1 MRTTLKRRTVYIILL
16 SLLVLSACKMQ
27 SNENVEKG
35 KDEATEQI
43 TTEENKKQDTQKEKQ
58 TAAEQNKDELE
69 SEITAQN
76 EQNEEH
82 NQNEL
87 NTIEEKDINQEQEEE
102 GNQSEEVVNQTEE
115 KEQKTGNEEPKN
127 AFSKTNLDV
136 IDMYLPLSNSE
147 ERIGEI
153 THIVIHFSSDVAN
166 NPDNP
171 YNIYNI
177 YNIFKNFKV
186 STHYT
191 IDREGK
197 IYRMVDED
205 RAAWHAGKGSLP
217 DYPHYENKLNQY
229 SIGIELLAI
238 GTKEELHK
246 LVPHVDYESIDP
258 VHIGYTDAQY
268 ESLKLLIDDI
278 TKRNPTIKM
287 DRKHIIGHDEY
298 TDRRTDP
305 GSLFDWSRIGF

>member
-1 MRTTLKRRTVYIILL
+1 M
-16 SLLVLSACKMQ
+16 
-27 SNENVEKG
+27 
-35 KDEATEQI
+35 
-43 TTEENKKQDTQKEKQ
+43 
-58 TAAEQNKDELE
+58 
-69 SEITAQN
+69 
-76 EQNEEH
+76 
-82 NQNEL
+82 
-87 NTIEEKDINQEQEEE
+87 
-102 GNQSEEVVNQTEE
+102 VN
-115 KEQKTGNEEPKN
+115 
-127 AFSKTNLDV
+127 
-136 IDMYLPLSNSE
+136 
-147 ERIGEI
+147 
-153 THIVIHFSSDVAN
+153 
-166 NPDNP
+166 
-171 YNIYNI
+171 
-177 YNIFKNFKV
+177 
-186 STHYT
+186 
-191 IDREGK
+191 
-197 IYRMVDED
+197 ED

-246 LVPHVDYESIDP
+246 LVPHVYYESIDP